1 MKLEV
6 VEGDDVLD
14 WEVDKYSLDG
24 LEWHQKNRNVQWD
37 KDDRYFQ

>member
-24 LEWHQKNRNVQWD
+24 LEHLKNRNVQWD
-37 KDDRYFQ
+37 EDDRYFQ